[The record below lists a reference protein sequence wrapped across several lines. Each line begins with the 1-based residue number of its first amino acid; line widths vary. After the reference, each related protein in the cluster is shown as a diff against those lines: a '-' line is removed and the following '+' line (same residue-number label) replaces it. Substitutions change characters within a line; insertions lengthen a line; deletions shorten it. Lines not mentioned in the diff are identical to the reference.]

1 VLYLLCDPRKHSTFA
16 RLRVAYVPYQ
26 TLLQPQSD
34 SRVFAAQCV
43 TKLTHCLCT
52 TSATPCLLPL
62 VREPACPRFQSAAP
76 AERTAALVQLSTVII
91 TSFPV
96 LPQPPQDLIFD
107 SSPDIMAD
115 TIVSTQLPRWNYEK
129 PTINTRSDRS
139 GSDSSASSPSL
150 CNDEHER
157 LRLDTTATQ
166 PIKKGS
172 IVLQERYMSSE
183 EDLSPACEDSG
194 SESEYDYDDA
204 VIEDLTQQCHSA
216 KRMSVSR
223 WNQGKSCDTA
233 VKVSYAFVGRPK
245 VVELNLGSP
254 VLDRP
259 MFTQRSASLANLP
272 VGKLQKAD
280 QMQRHSLNV
289 LPVSKHIGSPLTRP
303 ISPLAVVEP
312 RRPSTSYSPSSK
324 TSTLNLS
331 DLTSKSTASSIETAP
346 TSRSASPVVAIPVRP
361 SSATPETAS
370 SKRSSVYVPTGV
382 RPELQRIKTTQSHFR
397 SSHQMA
403 PPTPMS
409 PATHAFLNTDPFA
422 KPAAN
427 TATNTAIPANKPS
440 THKRLRSI
448 SMKLSLARIAIT
460 PSSRKNSNNPGS
472 PYTPLTP
479 HTAPF
484 EAPSGFSSPM
494 PNKLRRASTI
504 LRPKSRGADE
514 SRGPSPELAR
524 PAVPVLNRAS
534 TMGLPQRQSRMVA
547 RGANE
552 REPTLILPPFLDM
565 DANPVS
571 SVKSG
576 KLRKRKS
583 LMDLL

>member
-1 VLYLLCDPRKHSTFA
+1 M
-16 RLRVAYVPYQ
+16 
-26 TLLQPQSD
+26 
-34 SRVFAAQCV
+34 
-43 TKLTHCLCT
+43 
-52 TSATPCLLPL
+52 AT
-62 VREPACPRFQSAAP
+62 A
-76 AERTAALVQLSTVII
+76 
-91 TSFPV
+91 
-96 LPQPPQDLIFD
+96 
-107 SSPDIMAD
+107 
-115 TIVSTQLPRWNYEK
+115 IVSTQLPRWNYEK
-129 PTINTRSDRS
+129 PTINTRTDRS
-139 GSDSSASSPSL
+139 GSDSSASSPNL
-150 CNDEHER
+150 CNDDHET
-157 LRLDTTATQ
+157 LRLNTTATQ

-183 EDLSPACEDSG
+183 EDLSPACEDSA

-204 VIEDLTQQCHSA
+204 VIEDLTAQCHSA

-259 MFTQRSASLANLP
+259 MLTQRSASLANLP
-272 VGKLQKAD
+272 ATALKDLQKAD
-280 QMQRHSLNV
+280 MMQRHSLNV
-289 LPVSKHIGSPLTRP
+289 VPVSKNIGSPLARP
-303 ISPLAVVEP
+303 ISPLAVIEP

-324 TSTLNLS
+324 TSTLNLG
-331 DLTSKSTASSIETAP
+331 DLTSTASSTETAP
-346 TSRSASPVVAIPVRP
+346 TSRSASPVIAAPIRP
-361 SSATPETAS
+361 SSATPEASRPMTAS
-370 SKRSSVYVPTGV
+370 SRRSSVYVPTGA
-382 RPELQRIKTTQSHFR
+382 RPELQRIKTTQTHFR
-397 SSHQMA
+397 HSHQIA

-422 KPAAN
+422 KAPAS
-427 TATNTAIPANKPS
+427 NTAIPANKPS

-460 PSSRKNSNNPGS
+460 PSSKKNGNVPAS

-479 HTAPF
+479 QTAPF

-504 LRPKSRGADE
+504 LRPKSRGAED
-514 SRGPSPELAR
+514 SRGPSPDML
-524 PAVPVLNRAS
+524 PPPIPVLNRSS
-534 TMGLPQRQSRMVA
+534 TMGLPQRHSKMVA

-565 DANPVS
+565 DANPVA

>member
-1 VLYLLCDPRKHSTFA
+1 MTNLTLC
-16 RLRVAYVPYQ
+16 LV
-26 TLLQPQSD
+26 LLQPRSLCYHWCQSLHAQGFIPQHPP
-34 SRVFAAQCV
+34 SEPPHHYNNNPPAARS
-43 TKLTHCLCT
+43 CL
-52 TSATPCLLPL
+52 
-62 VREPACPRFQSAAP
+62 
-76 AERTAALVQLSTVII
+76 
-91 TSFPV
+91 SFPR
-96 LPQPPQDLIFD
+96 LFD
-107 SSPDIMAD
+107 SPPAYTMANA
-115 TIVSTQLPRWNYEK
+115 IVSTQLPRWNYDK
-129 PTINTRSDRS
+129 PTITTRTERAS
-139 GSDSSASSPSL
+139 SDSSASSPSL
-150 CNDEHER
+150 CNDDHET
-157 LRLDTTATQ
+157 LRLDTATSQ

-172 IVLQERYMSSE
+172 IALQDRYMSSE

-272 VGKLQKAD
+272 ATALGKLQKAD
-280 QMQRHSLNV
+280 QLQRHSLNV
-289 LPVSKHIGSPLTRP
+289 VPTTKNISSPLTRP
-303 ISPLAVVEP
+303 ISPLAIVEP

-324 TSTLNLS
+324 TSTLNLG
-331 DLTSKSTASSIETAP
+331 DLTSAASSTDTAP
-346 TSRSASPVVAIPVRP
+346 SSRSASPVVAVPVRP
-361 SSATPETAS
+361 ASATPEAAS
-370 SKRSSVYVPTGV
+370 SRRSSVYVPTGA
-382 RPELQRIKTTQSHFR
+382 RPELQRIQTSQANFR
-397 SSHQMA
+397 HSHQIA

-409 PATHAFLNTDPFA
+409 PASHAFLNTDPFA
-422 KPAAN
+422 KSTVNNAN
-427 TATNTAIPANKPS
+427 STSKPS

-460 PSSRKNSNNPGS
+460 PSSSKKNSNYPAS

-479 HTAPF
+479 QTAPI
-484 EAPSGFSSPM
+484 EATSGFASPM

-504 LRPKSRGADE
+504 LRPKSRGGED
-514 SRGPSPELAR
+514 SRGPSPDMAA
-524 PAVPVLNRAS
+524 PPMPVLNRAS
-534 TMGLPQRQSRMVA
+534 TMGFPQRYSKMVA

-552 REPTLILPPFLDM
+552 REPTLVLPPFLDM
-565 DANPVS
+565 DANPIA

>member
-1 VLYLLCDPRKHSTFA
+1 
-16 RLRVAYVPYQ
+16 
-26 TLLQPQSD
+26 
-34 SRVFAAQCV
+34 
-43 TKLTHCLCT
+43 
-52 TSATPCLLPL
+52 
-62 VREPACPRFQSAAP
+62 
-76 AERTAALVQLSTVII
+76 
-91 TSFPV
+91 
-96 LPQPPQDLIFD
+96 
-107 SSPDIMAD
+107 MAD
-115 TIVSTQLPRWNYEK
+115 AIVSTPLPQWNYEK
-129 PTINTRSDRS
+129 PSITHTTRTERS
-139 GSDSSASSPSL
+139 GSDSSASSPNL
-150 CNDEHER
+150 CNDDHET
-157 LRLDTTATQ
+157 LRLDTAATQ

-172 IVLQERYMSSE
+172 ISLQDRYMSSE

-254 VLDRP
+254 VLERP
-259 MFTQRSASLANLP
+259 MLTQRSASLANLP
-272 VGKLQKAD
+272 ATATSRLQKAD
-280 QMQRHSLNV
+280 QVQRHSLNV
-289 LPVSKHIGSPLTRP
+289 MPMCKAPNSPLSRP
-303 ISPLAVVEP
+303 ISPLAIVEP

-324 TSTLNLS
+324 TSTLNLG
-331 DLTSKSTASSIETAP
+331 DLTSTASSIDTAP
-346 TSRSASPVVAIPVRP
+346 SSRSASPAVVAPARP
-361 SSATPETAS
+361 ASATTEGAS
-370 SKRSSVYVPTGV
+370 SRRSSVYIPTGA
-382 RPELQRIKTTQSHFR
+382 RPELHRIQTTQAPSRH
-397 SSHQMA
+397 SHQVA

-427 TATNTAIPANKPS
+427 TAIPANKPS
-440 THKRLRSI
+440 THRRLRSI

-460 PSSRKNSNNPGS
+460 PSSKKNTNNTPAS

-479 HTAPF
+479 QTAPI
-484 EAPSGFSSPM
+484 EASSGFASPM

-504 LRPKSRGADE
+504 LRPKSRGGEE
-514 SRGPSPELAR
+514 SRGPSPDMA
-524 PAVPVLNRAS
+524 PPPVPVLNRAS
-534 TMGLPQRQSRMVA
+534 TMGFPQRQSRMVA

-552 REPTLILPPFLDM
+552 REPTLVLPPFTDM
-565 DANPVS
+565 DANPVAN
-571 SVKSG
+571 VKTG